1 MAHIDLMNDL
11 PGIRGLMAFDPQ
23 AADALN
29 GLANVLLCRE
39 STLTKGERELIA
51 TYVSSLNDCL
61 FCQSV
66 HGAVASFHFGDTN
79 GDLIKQVKS
88 NFAEAPISSKMK
100 ALLGIASSV
109 QRGGK
114 MVEHRQILDAIAK
127 GATDQEIHDTVLIAA
142 AFCMFNRYVDGL
154 GTWAPEDQQ
163 MYKDRAPGIAETG
176 YTRPGQNTKQ
186 G

>member
-23 AADALN
+23 VAHALN

-39 STLTKGERELIA
+39 STLSKGERELIA

-66 HGAVASFHFGDTN
+66 HGAVASFHLGDTN
-79 GDLIKQVKS
+79 GELINQVKC
-88 NFAEAPISSKMK
+88 NFAEAPISNKMK
-100 ALLGIASSV
+100 AMLQIAERV
-109 QRGGK
+109 QQGGK
-114 MVEHRQILDAIAK
+114 NVSKSQILQAIAE
-127 GATDQEIHDTVLIAA
+127 GATDQEIHDTVMIAA
-142 AFCMFNRYVDGL
+142 AFCMFNRYVDGM

-163 MYKDRAPGIAETG
+163 IYKERAPGIAETG
-176 YTRPGQNTKQ
+176 YSGPEQSRT
-186 G
+186 

>member
-1 MAHIDLMNDL
+1 MAHIDLMNDF

-39 STLTKGERELIA
+39 STLTKGEREMIA
-51 TYVSSLNDCL
+51 TYVSSLNNCL

-66 HGAVASFHFGDTN
+66 HGAVASAHLGDTN
-79 GDLIKQVKS
+79 GDLIKQIKI
-88 NFAEAPISSKMK
+88 NFWEAPISSKMK
-100 ALLGIASSV
+100 ALLGIAASV

-114 MVEHRQILDAIAK
+114 MVEYRQILDAIAE

-163 MYKDRAPGIAETG
+163 IYRDRAPGIVAGG
-176 YTRPGQNTKQ
+176 YTRPGQNI
-186 G
+186 

>member
-39 STLTKGERELIA
+39 SSLTKGEREMIA

-66 HGAVASFHFGDTN
+66 HGAVASAHLGDAN
-79 GDLIKQVKS
+79 GELIPQVK
-88 NFAEAPISSKMK
+88 NNLTEAPISTKMK
-100 ALLGIASSV
+100 ALLGIAGSV

-114 MVEHRQILDAIAK
+114 MVAHRQILDAIAE

-154 GTWAPEDQQ
+154 GTWAPKDQQ
-163 MYKDRAPGIAETG
+163 IYKDRAPGIVEGG
-176 YTRPGQNTKQ
+176 YTRPGQNT
-186 G
+186 

>member
-39 STLTKGERELIA
+39 STLSRGEREMIA

-66 HGAVASFHFGDTN
+66 HGAVASHHLGDIE
-79 GDLIKQVKS
+79 GELISQVKVD
-88 NFAEAPISSKMK
+88 FTEAPISSKMK
-100 ALLGIASSV
+100 ALLGIAGRV
-109 QRGGK
+109 QKGGK
-114 MVEHRQILDAIAK
+114 MVANRQILDAIAE

-163 MYKDRAPGIAETG
+163 IYRERAPGIVEGG
-176 YTRPGQNTKQ
+176 YTRPGQKLT
-186 G
+186 